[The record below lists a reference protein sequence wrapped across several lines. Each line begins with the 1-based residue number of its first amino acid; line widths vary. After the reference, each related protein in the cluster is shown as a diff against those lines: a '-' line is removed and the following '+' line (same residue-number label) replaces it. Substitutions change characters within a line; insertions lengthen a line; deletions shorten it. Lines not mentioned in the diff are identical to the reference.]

1 MLFRQDMGID
11 LGTANTL
18 VFVKGSGVVVN
29 EPSVVA
35 IDSESQKILQV
46 GLEAKKMV
54 GKTPASIIAIRPLR
68 DGVIADYDIALAM
81 LKYFISRASNRFTL
95 LKPRVVIGV
104 PSGATEVE
112 RRALTDAGLEAGAK
126 KAFLIEEP
134 MASAIGVG
142 LNVEEPTG
150 NMIVD
155 IGGGTTEIAVISL
168 GSIVLSQSIRTAG
181 DELDE
186 SIVQYVK
193 DKYRLSIGEK
203 TAERVKIEIGNV
215 VDRDDFDE
223 AETEVI
229 GLDLNTG
236 LPKKLILKGYEVRE
250 AITEPVNRIV
260 EAVKFTIEN
269 TPPELVSD
277 IVLNGINVAGG
288 GALLKGIKE
297 LLERETRIKVNLA
310 DDPLTCVA
318 RGAGMVLERVSIL
331 ERISKENQY

>member
-215 VDRDDFDE
+215 VDHEDFDE

-288 GALLKGIKE
+288 GALLKGIRE

>member
-155 IGGGTTEIAVISL
+155 IGGGTTEIAVISSL
-168 GSIVLSQSIRTAG
+168 YHRGCTNEKEIARNYSNRYSVSQ
-181 DELDE
+181 
-186 SIVQYVK
+186 
-193 DKYRLSIGEK
+193 
-203 TAERVKIEIGNV
+203 
-215 VDRDDFDE
+215 F
-223 AETEVI
+223 
-229 GLDLNTG
+229 
-236 LPKKLILKGYEVRE
+236 
-250 AITEPVNRIV
+250 
-260 EAVKFTIEN
+260 
-269 TPPELVSD
+269 
-277 IVLNGINVAGG
+277 
-288 GALLKGIKE
+288 
-297 LLERETRIKVNLA
+297 
-310 DDPLTCVA
+310 
-318 RGAGMVLERVSIL
+318 
-331 ERISKENQY
+331 

>member
-1 MLFRQDMGID
+1 MFFRQDMGID

-18 VFVKGSGVVVN
+18 VFLRGSGVAVN

-35 IDSESQKILQV
+35 IDSASQQILQV
-46 GLEAKKMV
+46 GLEAKRMV
-54 GKTPASIIAIRPLR
+54 GKTPASIIAIRPLK

-81 LKYFISRASNRFTL
+81 VKYFIERASTRFTL

-112 RRALTDAGLEAGAK
+112 RKALTDAGIEAGAK
-126 KAFLIEEP
+126 KVFLIEEP
-134 MASAIGVG
+134 MASAIGAG
-142 LNVEEPTG
+142 LDVEEPNG

-168 GSIVLSQSIRTAG
+168 GSIVLSNSIRVAG

-186 SIVQYVK
+186 SIVQYIK
-193 DKYRLSIGEK
+193 DKYRLAIGEK

-215 VDRDDFDE
+215 IDLEEFNSLD
-223 AETEVI
+223 TEVI

-236 LPKKLILKGYEVRE
+236 LPKKVTVKGTEIRE
-250 AITEPVNRIV
+250 AISEPVSKIV
-260 EAVKFTIEN
+260 EAVKIAVES

-277 IVLNGINVAGG
+277 VVRHGITIAGG
-288 GALLKGIKE
+288 GSLLKGMKE
-297 LLERETRIKVNLA
+297 LLETETGISVNIA
-310 DDPLTCVA
+310 EDPLTCVA
-318 RGAGMVLERVSIL
+318 RGAGSVLEKVSIL
-331 ERISKENQY
+331 ERLSKGN

>member
-1 MLFRQDMGID
+1 MFFRQDMGID

-18 VFVKGSGVVVN
+18 VFLRGSGVAVN

-35 IDSESQKILQV
+35 IDSASQQILQV
-46 GLEAKKMV
+46 GLEAKRMV
-54 GKTPASIIAIRPLR
+54 GKTPASIIAIRPLK

-81 LKYFISRASNRFTL
+81 VKYFIERASTRFTL

-112 RRALTDAGLEAGAK
+112 RKALTDAGIEAGAK
-126 KAFLIEEP
+126 KVFLIEEP
-134 MASAIGVG
+134 MASAIGAG
-142 LNVEEPTG
+142 LDVEEPNG

-168 GSIVLSQSIRTAG
+168 GSIVLSNSIRVAG

-186 SIVQYVK
+186 SIVQYIK
-193 DKYRLSIGEK
+193 DKYRLAIGEK

-215 VDRDDFDE
+215 IDSEEFNSLD
-223 AETEVI
+223 TEVI

-236 LPKKLILKGYEVRE
+236 LPKKVTVKGTEIRE
-250 AITEPVNRIV
+250 AISEPVSKIV
-260 EAVKFTIEN
+260 EAVKIAVES

-277 IVLNGINVAGG
+277 VVRHGITIAGG
-288 GALLKGIKE
+288 GSLLKGMKE
-297 LLERETRIKVNLA
+297 LLETETGISVNIA
-310 DDPLTCVA
+310 EDPLTCVA
-318 RGAGMVLERVSIL
+318 RGAGSVLEKVSIL
-331 ERISKENQY
+331 EKLSKGS